1 MEHLEGGR
9 LVSTLAFC
17 NKGCEFEPMA
27 GYLGIIN
34 MHPKSVAALGW
45 FIAVKPYHTS
55 HGIKSLHVQVDV
67 DTLSGIDYVSKRIFT
82 L

>member
-34 MHPKSVAALGW
+34 MHPKSVAALG
-45 FIAVKPYHTS
+45 
-55 HGIKSLHVQVDV
+55 
-67 DTLSGIDYVSKRIFT
+67 
-82 L
+82 